1 MWWLHDVA
9 RRSGR
14 QGLCF
19 LCVSEAR
26 PHFIVSRFQN
36 TFQLPRTIA
45 HHLVINS
52 KTRRA
57 KSKNSGI
64 FKNVITF
71 ARTAPAHSLSS
82 LRPEVEGEGVRDLYN
97 DFGVARDV
105 SGHPT
110 MATHHASID
119 CTGCTGFVQA
129 CTGLYRFREI
139 CPRSST

>member
-19 LCVSEAR
+19 LCVSKAR

-36 TFQLPRTIA
+36 TFQPPRTIA

-57 KSKNSGI
+57 KSKKSGI

-71 ARTAPAHSLSS
+71 ARATPVLPTRS
-82 LRPEVEGEGVRDLYN
+82 PELEGEGVRDLCN

-105 SGHPT
+105 PGHPT